1 MEAEEMRR
9 NFQNFSRQVVVA
21 WKSKFS
27 RQEAGDISE
36 IGYYFVT
43 EKKEGRKERKREEK
57 RGKETIM

>member
-1 MEAEEMRR
+1 MRR

-43 EKKEGRKERKREEK
+43 EKKEGRKEKEK
-57 RGKETIM
+57 RQEGKKR

>member
-43 EKKEGRKERKREEK
+43 EKKEGRKEKEK
-57 RGKETIM
+57 RKEGKKR